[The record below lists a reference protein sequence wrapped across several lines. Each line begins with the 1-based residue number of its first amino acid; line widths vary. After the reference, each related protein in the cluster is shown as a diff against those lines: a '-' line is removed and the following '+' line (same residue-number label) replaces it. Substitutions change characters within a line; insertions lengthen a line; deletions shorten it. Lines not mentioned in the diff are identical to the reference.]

1 MKEKFLDL
9 PFFNDELLHGY
20 EHAQH
25 VGAQIK
31 TAITPIADLNLQ
43 CITAVKKLADEG
55 ILNHSVA
62 TVDADP
68 QSVTAG
74 MSVRAL
80 CLNRQALAEQH
91 ALADF
96 AYAMQGLGS
105 MPIALAGT
113 DLQKQ
118 HYLPATRAGEKIAAF
133 ALSEPN
139 AGSDAAAL
147 ECEALFIDGHY
158 VLNGYKTWI
167 SNGGLADYY
176 CVFARTDHSSKAK
189 EISAFIIDANT
200 PGLSVDEHIEVMA
213 PHPMARLKFDNVRIA
228 KTQLLGKENEGF
240 KLAMSTLD
248 IFRCSVAAAAIG
260 FAKLA
265 LETAINHAKKRA
277 MFGQHL
283 IDFQLTQAAIG
294 EMATQLDEAILLTY
308 RAAWILDVKQRKTTL
323 ETAMAKLAATEY
335 AQQII
340 DRCLQLLGGQG
351 LVKNSTLERL
361 YRDIR
366 ALRIYEG
373 ATEVQKLII
382 ARQVIQS
389 TPST

>member
-1 MKEKFLDL
+1 MKEKFSDL
-9 PFFNDELLHGY
+9 PFFDEALIQSY
-20 EHAQH
+20 VHAQH
-25 VGAQIK
+25 VGAQVKESMNAISDLNQQCK
-31 TAITPIADLNLQ
+31 TAVHL
-43 CITAVKKLADEG
+43 LAKHGVLD
-55 ILNHSVA
+55 HSVA
-62 TVDADP
+62 RTDASP
-68 QSVTAG
+68 SSITAG
-74 MSVRAL
+74 ISVRSL
-80 CLNRQALAEQH
+80 CLNRQALAEHH

-105 MPIALAGT
+105 GPIALAGT
-113 DLQKQ
+113 AEQKEK
-118 HYLPATRAGEKIAAF
+118 YLAPTRTGKAIAAF
-133 ALSEPN
+133 ALSEPE

-147 ECEALFIDGHY
+147 QCEAILDGDHY
-158 VLNGYKTWI
+158 ILTGYKTWI
-167 SNGGLADYY
+167 SNGGIADYY
-176 CVFARTDHSSKAK
+176 CVFARTDPSAGARG
-189 EISAFIIDANT
+189 ISAFIVDANT
-200 PGLSVDEHIEVMA
+200 PGFSIDEQIDVMA
-213 PHPMARLKFDNVRIA
+213 PHPIARLKFDQARIPVSQRIGA
-228 KTQLLGKENEGF
+228 ENEGF
-240 KLAMSTLD
+240 KIAMRTLD

-265 LETAINHAKKRA
+265 LETAIQYAKQRA

-294 EMATQLDEAILLTY
+294 EMATQLDQAVLLTY
-308 RAAWILDVKQRKTTL
+308 RAAWLLDVKQRKTTL
-323 ETAMAKLAATEY
+323 ETAMAKLSATEY

-389 TPST
+389 TP

>member
-1 MKEKFLDL
+1 MKKKFLDL
-9 PFFNDELLHGY
+9 PFFNDELLQSY
-20 EHAQH
+20 EHAQQT
-25 VGAQIK
+25 GAQIK
-31 TAITPIADLNLQ
+31 KTITPINDLNQQ
-43 CITAVKKLADEG
+43 CKTAVKLLANAG

-62 TVDADP
+62 TIDADP

-80 CLNRQALAEQH
+80 CLNRQALAEHH

-113 DLQKQ
+113 DLQKK

-139 AGSDAAAL
+139 SGSDAAAL
-147 ECEALFIDGHY
+147 ECEAILVDDHY
-158 VLNGYKTWI
+158 ILNGYKTWI

-176 CVFARTDHSSKAK
+176 CVFARTDHKSKAK
-189 EISAFIIDANT
+189 GISAFIIDANT
-200 PGLSVDEHIEVMA
+200 AGLSIDEQIDVMA
-213 PHPMARLKFDNVRIA
+213 PHPIARLKFDNVRIA
-228 KTQLLGKENEGF
+228 KTQLLGAENEGF
-240 KLAMSTLD
+240 KIAMNTLD

-265 LETAINHAKKRA
+265 LETAINYAKNRA

-294 EMATQLDEAILLTY
+294 EMATQLDEAVLLTY
-308 RAAWILDVKQRKTTL
+308 RAAWILDIKQRKTTL

-389 TPST
+389 TPSI